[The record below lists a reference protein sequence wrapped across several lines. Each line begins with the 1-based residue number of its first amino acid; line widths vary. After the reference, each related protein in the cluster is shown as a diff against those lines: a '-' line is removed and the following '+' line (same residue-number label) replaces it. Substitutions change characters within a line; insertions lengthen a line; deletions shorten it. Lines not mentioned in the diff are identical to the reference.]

1 MRCPRSGCLEDKV
14 METRVSREGD
24 TIRRRRECLECEF
37 RFTTRESVVPAEL
50 IVVKRDGSREEFDPD
65 KLRAGI
71 RRACWKRSVSEAQM
85 DEMVGGIIRDLL
97 ALQTR
102 EIGSR
107 EVGERA
113 MEAIRKVDEVAYVR
127 FASVYRSFRSVAEFV
142 HEVQNL
148 SGLQDHPPADRA
160 PADDDPDAAP

>member
-1 MRCPRSGCLEDKV
+1 

-24 TIRRRRECLECEF
+24 SIRRRRECLECEF

-50 IVVKRDGSREEFDPD
+50 VVVKRDGSREEFDPD
-65 KLRAGI
+65 KLCAGI

-97 ALQTR
+97 ALQSR
-102 EIGSR
+102 EISSH

-148 SGLQDHPPADRA
+148 NDLQDPPA
-160 PADDDPDAAP
+160 PADAPAAAEPMGPDRPGADTLP